1 MYIFS
6 VLNHIDSGYA
16 QYTRL
21 IGDQAAHPKQW
32 LGLHVEIDLAASGY
46 RGVDPNLYGLF
57 RPCFSV
63 LNFHASKCWCNLL
76 SHCWNCPKF
85 MWDPRPG
92 RNHLSSWIM
101 WRCAMHS
108 SGSCYFVSGLKSR
121 MSFWEENKLS
131 GLTYQLPQSLGGDST
146 IHQSTGGGELF
157 WLGRDQVQWRIVSQM
172 LPATQ

>member
-21 IGDQAAHPKQW
+21 IGDQAAHPRRW
-32 LGLHVEIDLAASGY
+32 LGLHVEIDLAAYGY

-57 RPCFSV
+57 PCIQMLVQSVITLLKLSEIYVRPTY
-63 LNFHASKCWCNLL
+63 
-76 SHCWNCPKF
+76 
-85 MWDPRPG
+85 
-92 RNHLSSWIM
+92 HLSSWIM

-108 SGSCYFVSGLKSR
+108 SGSCYFVSGLISR

-146 IHQSTGGGELF
+146 NQSTGGGELF